1 MSSKNKLYRSRVD
14 KIEMKGLIVE
24 GGNHASHIEEL
35 VGSCGK
41 DAAFNS

>member
-1 MSSKNKLYRSRVD
+1 MSSNSKLHRSTVD
-14 KIEMKGLIVE
+14 KIEMKRLIVE
-24 GGNHASHIEEL
+24 GGNCASHIEEL